1 MTQPSAEVPATP
13 SAEAPAAG
21 SPVTETLEVRLLD
34 GPNLYFTRPAV
45 KVTLAFP
52 GVLGADAA
60 QARAVCAS
68 AGLHRVQVGAPGS
81 GQRQRLLVRLVQHVA
96 RALATESGTKRLGI
110 RTRPG
115 SPEGV
120 VVCAFVWRHRGRA
133 RALAA
138 AIAPTVAGLVSG
150 RALEDLVARHA
161 PAIEAMDDDEPP
173 RVLVPAIPVVSV
185 TGTNGKTT
193 TTRLLAHLCMTAG
206 LRTGWSSTDGVLV
219 QGELI
224 EAGDFSGPA
233 GARTVLTAPGVE
245 VGILETARG
254 GLLLRGMGVAHN
266 DISVVTNVSA
276 DHLGQY
282 GIDTLDQ
289 LAEVKR
295 IVTRVT
301 RPDGWVVLGGDDP
314 RVWAMHAGGPARPWV
329 FTATADAPA
338 VREALTAGGRA
349 ATVLDGSLTVLTPGG
364 APDRLL
370 PVREVPVTLSGL
382 SSVGVLN
389 ALAATAAA
397 LGLGLPR
404 EAVIE
409 GLRTFRPDA
418 QLNPGRMNTFTVAAV
433 GGVDAVSRGAG
444 PAPTGARSLAGGARP
459 ALDAPTAPGEVTVI
473 VDLAHNEAGLE
484 ALLDVC
490 HGLVLPGSR
499 IHLVF
504 GAAGD
509 RTDDLLRS
517 LAGLAGR
524 RADHVVIAHK
534 PSYLRGRPASD
545 LERVLR
551 EGLMAAGVA
560 DVAVYQSELSALQAT
575 AAAADGGDVVAVMCH
590 AERAD
595 LYRWL
600 GDAGAVPDT
609 SETLRRKVIAAAG
622 EHEAE
627 GAIAAL
633 WELDDER
640 ARIEAGRA
648 LYLAHPDDAR
658 VAYEYGGTY
667 DSAGDE
673 ARAVL
678 LYREAL
684 AAGLRE
690 PYRHHAEVQ
699 LASSLRNLGDHDAAR
714 EVITQAAARHPESL
728 GIAAFRALIEHSAG
742 DPAGALRGLLST
754 LAATSTD
761 ADVDRYRRAIAG
773 YAHDLATDQ
782 R

>member
-1 MTQPSAEVPATP
+1 MNEPHPTEPAVGTP
-13 SAEAPAAG
+13 A
-21 SPVTETLEVRLLD
+21 VDTREVRVLE

-45 KVTLAFP
+45 KVTLAVP
-52 GVLGADAA
+52 GLLQADAEVV
-60 QARAVCAS
+60 RAVCSA
-68 AGLHRVQVGAPGS
+68 AGLHRVQVGASGS
-81 GQRQRLLVRLVQHVA
+81 GQRQRALVRLVEQVT
-96 RALATESGTKRLGI
+96 RALATAAGTRRLGI

-115 SPEGV
+115 SPV
-120 VVCAFVWRHRGRA
+120 QLVVCAFVWRHRGRG

-138 AIAPTVAGLVSG
+138 AIAPTLAGLVAG
-150 RALEDLVARHA
+150 GALDDVVAGQV
-161 PAIEAMDDDEPP
+161 PAIGAAHDDEPP
-173 RVLVPAIPVVSV
+173 LVVRPAVPVVSV

-224 EAGDFSGPA
+224 EVGDYSGPA
-233 GARTVLTAPGVE
+233 GARAVLAAPGVE

-254 GLLLRGMGVAHN
+254 GMLLRGMGVAHN
-266 DISVVTNVSA
+266 DVSVVTNVSA
-276 DHLGQY
+276 DHLGQQ

-295 IVTRVT
+295 VVTRVT
-301 RPDGWVVLGGDDP
+301 RPGGWVVLGGDDP
-314 RVWAMHAGGPARPWV
+314 RVWAMRAGVRARPWV
-329 FTATADAPA
+329 FTAAADAPS

-349 ATVLDGSLTVLTPGG
+349 ATVLDGHLTVIAPDG

-370 PVREVPVTLSGL
+370 PVLDVPVTLGGL
-382 SSVGVLN
+382 SAVGVLN

-404 EAVIE
+404 EAVVE

-418 QLNPGRMNTFTVAAV
+418 ALNPGRMNTFTLPARTRA
-433 GGVDAVSRGAG
+433 DAVPGADAGADAGAG
-444 PAPTGARSLAGGARP
+444 PEADAGPGA
-459 ALDAPTAPGEVTVI
+459 DAATDGVAVV

-490 HGLVLPGSR
+490 HGLVLPGGR
-499 IHLVF
+499 VHLVL
-504 GAAGD
+504 GTAGD
-509 RTDDLLRS
+509 RTDDILRS
-517 LAGLAGR
+517 LGRLAGR

-534 PSYLRGRPASD
+534 PSYLRGRAEAD
-545 LERVLR
+545 LERLLG
-551 EGLMAAGVA
+551 EGLASAGVA
-560 DVAVYQSELSALQAT
+560 EAPVYPSELSALAACAELAT
-575 AAAADGGDVVAVMCH
+575 DGDVVAVMCH
-590 AERAD
+590 AEREQ
-595 LYRWL
+595 LYGWL
-600 GDAGAVPDT
+600 QKHRAVPD
-609 SETLRRKVIAAAG
+609 SPATLRRRVIAARG

-627 GAIAAL
+627 SAIAAL

-648 LYLAHPDDAR
+648 LYRAYPDDAR

-667 DSAGDE
+667 DSAGEE
-673 ARAVL
+673 ARAVP

-690 PYRHHAEVQ
+690 PYRHRAQVQ
-699 LASSLRNLGDHDAAR
+699 LASSLRNLGEHEASR
-714 EVITQAAARHPESL
+714 EVIAEAAGRHPDSL
-728 GIAAFRALIEHSAG
+728 GIAAFRALVEHSAG
-742 DPAGALRGLLST
+742 DPAGALRGLLAT
-754 LAATSTD
+754 LAAASTD
-761 ADVDRYRRAIAG
+761 ADVARYRRAIAA
-773 YAHDLATDQ
+773 YADELT